1 MHRRSC
7 SICVPLSQV
16 LFSLGRHLTKRF
28 RQPQNSRP
36 NYQMLFHFSPRVG
49 RLIGSRWLR
58 HSVLGDPCESV
69 STSARLLGYS
79 IKAQSVPKRF
89 SSMSVSHWALKKLKQ
104 SGRCDWEAKMFLQA
118 LHGDVWD
125 GQDFMHP
132 VHFSASK
139 CRS

>member
-89 SSMSVSHWALKKLKQ
+89 SSMSVSGQTKLRPWLNRRNRL
-104 SGRCDWEAKMFLQA
+104 SDVYSEESMCICVRILDDLAK
-118 LHGDVWD
+118 
-125 GQDFMHP
+125 
-132 VHFSASK
+132 
-139 CRS
+139 